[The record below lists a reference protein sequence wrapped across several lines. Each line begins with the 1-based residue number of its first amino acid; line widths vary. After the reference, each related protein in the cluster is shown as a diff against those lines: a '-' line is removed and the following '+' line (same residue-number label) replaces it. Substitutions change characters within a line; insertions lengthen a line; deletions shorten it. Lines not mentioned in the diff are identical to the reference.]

1 MASNSAV
8 SRTPAGRQQR
18 RPDPLR
24 WLRPTGRQLRREW
37 PGRVAHRVGTWAFAA
52 STVAVVAVAVLL
64 TDRQEGERPLVL
76 LGVVLSGVVLAELP
90 LLFMLVGHADR
101 TAAELAIH
109 QLESDKQMAAEI
121 TELADNEARLA
132 IELARLNARLR
143 AAEQQGPKSEEE
155 S

>member
-1 MASNSAV
+1 M
-8 SRTPAGRQQR
+8 
-18 RPDPLR
+18 
-24 WLRPTGRQLRREW
+24 
-37 PGRVAHRVGTWAFAA
+37 AHRVGTWAFAA
-52 STVAVVAVAVLL
+52 TTVAVVAVAFLL
-64 TDRQEGERPLVL
+64 TDRQGGERPLVV
-76 LGVVLSGVVLAELP
+76 LGVVLSGVVLVELP

-143 AAEQQGPKSEEE
+143 AAEQQGPRAEEE